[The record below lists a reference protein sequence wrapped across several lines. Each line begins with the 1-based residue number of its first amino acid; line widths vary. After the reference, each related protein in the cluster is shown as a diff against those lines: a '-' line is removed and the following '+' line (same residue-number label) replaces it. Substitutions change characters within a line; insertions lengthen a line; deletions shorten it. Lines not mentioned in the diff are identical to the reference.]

1 MYKHLI
7 FDLDGTIVDTLPSI
21 IKSINLTLKH
31 FKAPYQYTI
40 KDGPRLVGWGTPY
53 LVKTAFK
60 DENCDY
66 EKIVKYYLPT
76 QAKVHLKQAKL
87 FPGIKETL
95 ATLKKRGYILY
106 IATNKPIEVGPPTI
120 NKLYGKDFFKDA
132 SYQKLKTPKKPDP
145 YVVNEIIKRNHLK
158 RKECLYIGDSEVDIA
173 TAKNA
178 KIDCLLVTFGY
189 GRYKEFDVKKAKF
202 IINKPQELLNYLK

>member
-21 IKSINLTLKH
+21 IKSINATLKH
-31 FKAPYQYTI
+31 FKMPYQYTV
-40 KDGPRLVGWGTPY
+40 KDGPNLIGWGTPY
-53 LVKTAFK
+53 LIKTAFK
-60 DENCDY
+60 DEHCDY
-66 EKIVKYYLPT
+66 QKIAKHYLPT
-76 QAKVHLKQAKL
+76 QAKIHEKEAKL
-87 FPGIKETL
+87 FPDIKETL
-95 ATLKKRGYILY
+95 IILKKRGYLLY
-106 IATNKPIEVGPPTI
+106 VATNKPIEVGPVTI
-120 NKLYGKDFFKDA
+120 NKLYGKGFFKDEQ
-132 SYQKLKTPKKPDP
+132 YQTLGSPKKPDP

-189 GRYKEFDVKKAKF
+189 GRYQEFDIKKAKF
-202 IINKPQELLNYLK
+202 YINKPKELLNYLK